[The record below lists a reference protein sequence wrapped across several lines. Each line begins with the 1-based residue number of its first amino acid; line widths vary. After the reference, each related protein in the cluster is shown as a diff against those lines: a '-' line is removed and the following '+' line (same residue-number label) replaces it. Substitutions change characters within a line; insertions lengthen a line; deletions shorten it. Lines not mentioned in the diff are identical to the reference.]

1 MTSLNL
7 CQVEAEKELVVEDQ
21 TTDPFIMRPSSH
33 SWESRNWPNV
43 EEEEDKSTSTSWE
56 SFIVW
61 RYLLW
66 TNSVVKKFH
75 ILKLTEYKWIGISVI
90 WMFVS
95 FLHVS
100 EFITVIRLSISLLV
114 LWLSPIH
121 DNDIS
126 KHSIKNF
133 NTYFGPVYFD
143 VYPVLAWYAYSNL
156 GLIPVAVENALI
168 YLVGMNI
175 FPKKVWLVFANI
187 LLLSLYY
194 K

>member
-33 SWESRNWPNV
+33 SWESGNWPNV

-114 LWLSPIH
+114 LWLSLW
-121 DNDIS
+121 S
-126 KHSIKNF
+126 SLF
-133 NTYFGPVYFD
+133 WCLTC
-143 VYPVLAWYAYSNL
+143 SS
-156 GLIPVAVENALI
+156 
-168 YLVGMNI
+168 LVCL
-175 FPKKVWLVFANI
+175 FKSWADSSSSWECSH
-187 LLLSLYY
+187 LSCWHEHLSQ
-194 K
+194 KCLTCLC